1 MFKRS
6 STALLFAA
14 AIFLLP
20 PGAHAF
26 KTGASSHPMA
36 AAAPHPIRIPPRVV
50 VPHTQSHLV
59 VAPNGKILHP
69 FHKFARHHHHRFLA
83 FGLPFTTDWG
93 PFYGSY
99 YDPADVPAYV
109 DPTLPDDTPT
119 GSVREGAFYRTGC
132 RSEDV
137 LVPGSRGPTRVTVTR
152 CSVPILE
159 PLPPK

>member
-1 MFKRS
+1 
-6 STALLFAA
+6 
-14 AIFLLP
+14 
-20 PGAHAF
+20 
-26 KTGASSHPMA
+26 
-36 AAAPHPIRIPPRVV
+36 VV
-50 VPHTQSHLV
+50 V
-59 VAPNGKILHP
+59 PNGKILHP

-99 YDPADVPAYV
+99 YDPADAPAYI
-109 DPTLPDDTPT
+109 DPTLLGDTPT

-132 RSEDV
+132 RSEEV
-137 LVPGSRGPTRVTVTR
+137 SVPGSNGPTRVTVTR